1 MNNNFY
7 EIPNDW
13 YSEFN
18 GNIMNMMNNPM
29 NNNMNMFNMANMFN
43 MGPANNN
50 MSNDLADPKVALDRG
65 NLFNSLYDPYRNYKY
80 RELKP
85 SNKREELLLDILK
98 HNFVLT
104 ELNLYLDVNP
114 RDASMLGL
122 YNRYLNNKK
131 RLVDEYEKNF
141 GPLTLDGLNIGDN
154 DWNWSKSPWPWE
166 GTK

>member
-18 GNIMNMMNNPM
+18 ENFMNSMNNPM
-29 NNNMNMFNMANMFN
+29 DNMNMPNMFNMPSISNNLNM
-43 MGPANNN
+43 ANN
-50 MSNDLADPKVALDRG
+50 LADPKVALDRG
-65 NLFNSLYDPYRNYKY
+65 NLFDNLYDPYKNYKY
-80 RELKP
+80 RPLKA

-98 HNFVLT
+98 HNFALT

-114 RDASMLGL
+114 RDMNMIGL
-122 YNRYLNNKK
+122 YNRYLTNKK

-141 GPLTLDGLNIGDN
+141 GPLTLDGINMGSN
-154 DWNWSKSPWPWE
+154 DWNWNNSSWPWE